1 MCDALCD
8 KRRETETIREYHD
21 LKNYLVIRFLLL
33 LLLFVYDKVR
43 IVFVGRDTNFILL
56 F

>member
-33 LLLFVYDKVR
+33 LFVYDKVR
-43 IVFVGRDTNFILL
+43 IVFVGRDTNLILL